1 MRKILF
7 NIQRVFNASDEELQ
21 ALEGAMQVVHLDK
34 NEFLLKEGEVCHS
47 IGFLEKGSMR
57 LFYESSDKEVC
68 NDFFFENSL
77 IGSVASFLSETPS
90 IVNIAAI
97 EPCELLLWSSLADV
111 KELVAKYPA
120 LKKLADI
127 VVQEQFIRAER
138 READL
143 LSNSPEKRFKNL
155 LEVHP
160 KIFKRIPLRYVASYL
175 AITPET
181 LSRYRARFLV

>member
-7 NIQRVFNASDEELQ
+7 NIQRVFHASEEELD
-21 ALEGAMQVVHLDK
+21 ALEAVMQIIQLDK
-34 NEFLLKEGEVCHS
+34 NEFFLKEGEVCRS
-47 IGFLEKGSMR
+47 IGFLDKGSMR
-57 LFYESSDKEVC
+57 LFYESQDKEVC

-90 IVNIAAI
+90 VVNITAI
-97 EPCELLLWSSLADV
+97 EPCELLVWNYADV
-111 KELVAKYPA
+111 KDLTTRYPS
-120 LKKLADI
+120 LKRLAEVI
-127 VVQEQFIRAER
+127 VQEQFIRAER

-143 LSNSPEKRFKNL
+143 LGNSPEVRFKNL

-181 LSRYRARFLV
+181 LSRYRARFLI

>member
-7 NIQRVFNASDEELQ
+7 NIQRVFRASEEELQ
-21 ALEGAMQVVHLDK
+21 ALESVMQVVQLDK
-34 NEFLLKEGEVCHS
+34 NEFLLKEGEVCRS
-47 IGFLEKGSMR
+47 IGFLESGSMR

-97 EPCELLLWSSLADV
+97 EPCELLLWNQADAM
-111 KELVAKYPA
+111 ELVAKYPA
-120 LKKLADI
+120 LKKLAEVI
-127 VVQEQFIRAER
+127 VQEQFIRAER

-143 LSNSPEKRFKNL
+143 LRNSPEERFKKL

-181 LSRYRARFLV
+181 LSRYRTRFLV

>member
-7 NIQRVFNASDEELQ
+7 NIQRVFHASGEELH
-21 ALEGAMQVVHLDK
+21 ALESAMQVVHLDK
-34 NEFLLKEGEVCHS
+34 NEFLLKEGEICRS

-77 IGSVASFLSETPS
+77 IGSVASFLSQTPS

-97 EPCELLLWSSLADV
+97 EPCELLLWNLDDV
-111 KELVAKYPA
+111 TELIAKHPA
-120 LKKLADI
+120 LKKLAEI
-127 VVQEQFIRAER
+127 IVQEQFIRAER

-143 LSNSPEKRFKNL
+143 LSKSPEERFKKL